1 MKLYLWSIWKNPTG
15 RVNQQETKQIL
26 IIIYY
31 MKKISKRSVKKI
43 SQPSNLVSSETTR
56 EAPLNKS
63 FYFNYYLNNFKP
75 QHIKVNNF
83 RFLEWFI
90 GFSEGDD
97 SFIISNKRCY
107 FCINQKDI
115 KILYKIKA
123 HLGFGQVF
131 KYIQNN
137 TIYGRYIVQ
146 DQKNCERLANIFNG
160 NLVLNKTNAR
170 FKIWIKELKIIPL
183 KTKGFINLE
192 NAWLSGFI
200 DAKGFFYARVRKHS
214 SMKLKYKVER
224 KFIINQKEELYLF
237 EHLKELFFS
246 NATIQKIQTQNSIYY
261 KIELSSMLS
270 NDLLLNYLNKF
281 PCKGNKNISLNI
293 YNRIH
298 GYIKR
303 EEHLTIIGLQ
313 RIRNLCKNLNK
324 QKLII

>member
-1 MKLYLWSIWKNPTG
+1 
-15 RVNQQETKQIL
+15 
-26 IIIYY
+26 
-31 MKKISKRSVKKI
+31 MKKIFKRSVKKI

-56 EAPLNKS
+56 EAPLDKS
-63 FYFNYYLNNFKP
+63 FYFNYYFNNFKP
-75 QHIKVNNF
+75 QHIKLNNSK
-83 RFLEWFI
+83 FLEWFI
-90 GFSEGDD
+90 GFSEGDG

-123 HLGFGQVF
+123 NLGFGQVL

-137 TIYGRYIVQ
+137 IIYARYIVQ
-146 DQKNCERLANIFNG
+146 DKKNCERLAHIFNG

-170 FKIWIKELKIIPL
+170 FQIWIKELNITLL

-200 DAKGFFYARVRKHS
+200 DAEGCFYARVRKHS
-214 SMKLKYKVER
+214 RMKLQYKVER
-224 KFIINQKEELYLF
+224 KFIINQKEELHLF
-237 EHLKELFFS
+237 EYLKELFSS
-246 NATIQKIQTQNSIYY
+246 NAKIQKIETQDSIYY

-281 PCKGNKNISLNI
+281 PCKGNKNISVTI
-293 YNRIH
+293 YSRIH

-303 EEHLTIIGLQ
+303 EEHLTIIGLE
-313 RIRNLCKNLNK
+313 RIRNLCKNLNR